1 MVEELARTGGVS
13 PLDQREVGAA
23 EHGLRLAKRVD
34 FVGTRLLAYLEVLEE
49 PVALGMEAA
58 NVFGIGHKLL
68 ESRLVLLLG
77 RQHALFGRGLRALLI
92 LKRLRIQRA
101 LLRRIC
107 HELLVVLLR
116 VLLLGL
122 TLGHLLVQVLHQQVD
137 HADDAIA
144 LLALVRVG
152 AEGLRGRGRRGLGAA
167 AVQGNLHEGCRSRD
181 GNTSACDATRSLSR
195 RRRPTIVHSNAV
207 LLGKL
212 LLRSGLVELGVI
224 KLVHAV
230 LGEQDQ
236 LLGRAVAGHE
246 VLVLSVLRLALLRGL
261 RDGLVQGSDAHQ
273 ERRDLLRGG
282 RDALLGLFDD
292 RLEV

>member
-1 MVEELARTGGVS
+1 
-13 PLDQREVGAA
+13 
-23 EHGLRLAKRVD
+23 
-34 FVGTRLLAYLEVLEE
+34 
-49 PVALGMEAA
+49 MEAA

-212 LLRSGLVELGVI
+212 LLRSGLVELRVVEF
-224 KLVHAV
+224 VHPV
-230 LGEQDQ
+230 LGDAQQ
-236 LLGRAVAGHE
+236 LLGGAVRGHQL
-246 VLVLSVLRLALLRGL
+246 LVLGVLLLPELSALSNL
-261 RDGLVQGSDAHQ
+261 LVQSLDA
-273 ERRDLLRGG
+273 RC
-282 RDALLGLFDD
+282 
-292 RLEV
+292 